1 MTQTVEFGR
10 LETVSLRAA
19 WGLEA
24 TAFTPW
30 LAQNLDQLGEALG
43 IPLEHVQTEAPVT
56 TFSAD
61 ILARNPLDGSN
72 VLVENQLEESDH
84 GHLGQIMTY
93 LAGLS
98 AKTVIWVAPRFREA
112 HLSAI
117 KWLNENTTE
126 PFSFFAVEVRVVRIG
141 DSPIAP
147 VFDVVERPNVWE
159 RAVQER
165 ARESRP
171 RASFTEF
178 REAFWTHFLAR
189 YPSEQ
194 VSGPANGSGSRWRS
208 PTSDGL
214 VVAQYIA
221 QGRVGVFIRGG
232 RGVPAEET
240 AQQLE
245 PYRERLESLLQAPL
259 NSDYYFFITTL
270 RLDTNDRAN
279 WDRMSD
285 WLHEQADKYVATL
298 EAVLEGSR

>member
-1 MTQTVEFGR
+1 MTQSVQFGR
-10 LETVSLRAA
+10 LETVPLRTA
-19 WGLEA
+19 WALEA

-30 LAQNLDQLGEALG
+30 LADNLDRLGDALG
-43 IPLEHVQTEAPVT
+43 VPLELLQREAPVT
-56 TFSAD
+56 TFAAD
-61 ILARNPLDGSN
+61 ILARNAADGSN
-72 VLVENQLEESDH
+72 VLIENQLEESDH

-98 AKTVIWVAPRFREA
+98 AKTVIWIAPKFRA

-117 KWLNENTTE
+117 KWLNENTTD

-141 DSPIAP
+141 ESPLAP
-147 VFDVVERPNVWE
+147 VFDVIERPNAWE

-171 RASFTEF
+171 RGSFTEF
-178 REAFWTHFLAR
+178 REAFWTHFLEQ

-194 VSGPANGSGSRWRS
+194 VYGPANGSGSRWRS
-208 PTSDGL
+208 PMSDGL
-214 VVAQYIA
+214 VVVQYIA

-245 PYRERLESLLQAPL
+245 PYRERLESLLQVRL

-298 EAVLEGSR
+298 KAVLEGSR